1 MIRTHEEA
9 YTPAEEKIITDEMAM
24 LGVLEGL
31 GSNDLEMASP
41 LTMGKIAY
49 KNGDHHAFG
58 WASTSVL
65 AR

>member
-9 YTPAEEKIITDEMAM
+9 YTPAEKKIITDEMAM

-41 LTMGKIAY
+41 LTNGKIA
-49 KNGDHHAFG
+49 
-58 WASTSVL
+58 
-65 AR
+65 